1 MARSSNDHLRH
12 SFLGYFYSSH
22 CVISKGKGIVIAYG
36 TRLRDIKNKGMLL
49 SRTLFES
56 TRILCKGTGDH

>member
-1 MARSSNDHLRH
+1 MDRSSNDHLRH
-12 SFLGYFYSSH
+12 SFSEYFYPSH
-22 CVISKGKGIVIAYG
+22 CVISKGKGIVTAYG

-56 TRILCKGTGDH
+56 TIILCKGTGDH